1 MPISTPVKAVKT
13 RRRRVSSEQPKGS
26 KRVSLSEVTE
36 EEEYSSDDDYNYGL
50 DGVYHDPNWETD
62 YGQVEITTK
71 VRKVIKQ
78 ESPEKPVSKGRR
90 KVKRKNKT
98 GSKKEKITKPK
109 EQSPEKSHNDDDDD
123 DDDAMDKALG
133 MLTGSSPK

>member
-1 MPISTPVKAVKT
+1 M
-13 RRRRVSSEQPKGS
+13 
-26 KRVSLSEVTE
+26 
-36 EEEYSSDDDYNYGL
+36 
-50 DGVYHDPNWETD
+50 
-62 YGQVEITTK
+62 
-71 VRKVIKQ
+71 KQ

-98 GSKKEKITKPK
+98 GSKKEKIAKPR
-109 EQSPEKSHNDDDDD
+109 EHIPEKSQNNDDD